1 MTASSASASRLQ
13 RLVLYSIIAAA
24 LALLALCIYAL
35 VLRAPLALP
44 GDLRSRA
51 QLRNIQPGMSRAEVE
66 ASLRSGPAG
75 AAAVVATAYSLD
87 NPASPSAGSK
97 LIRYQADR
105 LPPVSVIYSPEGK
118 VVTVMP
124 GH

>member
-1 MTASSASASRLQ
+1 MSAPASSPRLQ
-13 RLVLYSIIAAA
+13 RLVLYSIIAVSLVVLGLCVYA
-24 LALLALCIYAL
+24 LILRASADLPHGLRNRALL
-35 VLRAPLALP
+35 
-44 GDLRSRA
+44 SH
-51 QLRNIQPGMSRAEVE
+51 IQPGMDQAAVE
-66 ASLRSGPAG
+66 SALHSGPTG
-75 AAAVVATAYSLD
+75 AAAVVATCYPLN

-124 GH
+124 GR

>member
-1 MTASSASASRLQ
+1 MNTPASSSRLQ

-24 LALLALCIYAL
+24 LVVLGLCVYALILRSSANLPSGLRNRALLM
-35 VLRAPLALP
+35 
-44 GDLRSRA
+44 G
-51 QLRNIQPGMSRAEVE
+51 IQPGMDQAAVE
-66 ASLRSGPAG
+66 ASLRSGPTG
-75 AAAVVATAYSLD
+75 AAVVVATAYPLD

-97 LIRYQADR
+97 LIRYQADG

-124 GH
+124 GR